1 MTDVAIVG
9 AGPAGMA
16 AAVAVAD
23 AGFSVLVV
31 DEQARAGGQ
40 IFRRPP
46 AEWGQRHG
54 RYKPYTWAKDLIE
67 RFEDHPGIQTAF
79 RSTAFGVL
87 RDRTNGMG
95 LQLAIHTPE
104 GGRLVPARRLLI
116 ATGAHDMP
124 VAFPGWTLP
133 GVMTAGAVQSLLK
146 SQKLLMGQRLVLA
159 GSHPILLI
167 LAEQLLDAGAEI
179 AEIALARGLPKMT
192 EMIAAVPAIPGHVA
206 LFADAARALG
216 KIVAR
221 GVPLSHK
228 TIIDGVEGDAAV
240 TGVRLAKVDDDWAR
254 TGAVRGVQADLLVIG
269 YGFNPSTEL
278 ARQAG
283 CKMRWE
289 PALSGWIVAHDAAF
303 ETSAEGV
310 FVAGEPTGV
319 AGAERSWAEGQM
331 AGLSIA
337 ASLGAVFAPAQRRQ
351 LDRILAR
358 AHRFSRVMQ
367 AMFEPKREALADLS
381 CPKEVI
387 ICRCELV
394 TSGRLEVVLAQN
406 PFISSANAVKLECRS
421 GMGPC
426 QGRYCEGTVAARI
439 AKTRNATIKES
450 GFFYANFPI
459 KPTVL
464 QAFCDLAEE
473 TNGLLA
479 GAALSSMAHSQP
491 VAFIKPARNFGN
503 QGIVEPPSVTDRL
516 MK

>member
-1 MTDVAIVG
+1 
-9 AGPAGMA
+9 MA

-54 RYKPYTWAKDLIE
+54 NYEPYSWANDLIE
-67 RFEDHPGIQTAF
+67 RFEDHPRIATAF
-79 RSTAFGVL
+79 RSAAIGVL
-87 RDRTNGMG
+87 RDQTSAAP
-95 LQLAIHTPE
+95 LQLAIQTPE

-133 GVMTAGAVQSLLK
+133 GVMMAGAVQSLLK

-179 AEIALARGLPKMT
+179 AEIAFARGLPRMS
-192 EMIAAVPAIPGHVA
+192 EMIGAVPAIPGHTSI
-206 LFADAARALG
+206 FAAGLRALR
-216 KIVAR
+216 KIIAHQ
-221 GVPLSHK
+221 VPLSRK
-228 TIIDGVEGDAAV
+228 TIVDGAEGETAV
-240 TGVRLAKVDDDWAR
+240 SGVRLARVDGAWKR
-254 TGAVRGVQADLLVIG
+254 TGAVRHVPADLLVLG

-289 PALSGWIVAHDAAF
+289 PASGGWVVAHDHGF
-303 ETSAEGV
+303 QTSIEGV

-331 AGLSIA
+331 AGLNVA
-337 ASLGAVFAPAQRRQ
+337 ASLGAAVASERRAHA
-351 LDRILAR
+351 DRILAQ
-358 AHRFSRVMQ
+358 ANRFSRVMQ
-367 AMFEPKREALADLS
+367 SMFDPRREALADLS
-381 CPKEVI
+381 RPEDVI

-394 TSGRLEVVLAQN
+394 KSGQLDAALAGN
-406 PFISSANAVKLECRS
+406 PFISSANALKLECRS

-426 QGRYCEGTVAARI
+426 QGRYCEGTVATRI
-439 AKTRNATIKES
+439 ATTRNASISES
-450 GFFYANFPI
+450 GFFNANFPI
-459 KPTVL
+459 KPVPL
-464 QAFCDLAEE
+464 QSFPDLGEAVK
-473 TNGLLA
+473 NL
-479 GAALSSMAHSQP
+479 
-491 VAFIKPARNFGN
+491 
-503 QGIVEPPSVTDRL
+503 PPGD
-516 MK
+516 